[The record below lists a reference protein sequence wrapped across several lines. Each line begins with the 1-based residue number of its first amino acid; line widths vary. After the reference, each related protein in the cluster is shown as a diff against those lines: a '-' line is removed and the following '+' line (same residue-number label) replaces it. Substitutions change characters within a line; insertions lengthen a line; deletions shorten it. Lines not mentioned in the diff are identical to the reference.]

1 MYYLDALIYTCLF
14 IYLAALDLNWGVQ
27 DLSLPHAGW
36 VVVGHGLIHSAIR
49 GILIPQPGIE
59 PTSPSLQGGFL
70 APGPPGNSLGIF
82 DVSIFERSAESES
95 HLVAFVIFSIT
106 ICIHG
111 EGNDTPLAW
120 KIPWTEEPGRLQS
133 MGSLRV
139 RHD

>member
-1 MYYLDALIYTCLF
+1 M
-14 IYLAALDLNWGVQ
+14 Q

-49 GILIPQPGIE
+49 GILVPQPGIE
-59 PTSPSLQGGFL
+59 PTSPALQGGFL
-70 APGPPGNSLGIF
+70 ATGPPGNSLGIF

-111 EGNDTPLAW
+111 EGNGTPLHFLAW
-120 KIPWTEEPGRLQS
+120 KIPWTEEPGGLQS
-133 MGSLRV
+133 MGLLRV
-139 RHD
+139 GHD